1 MKINPVNSINNSSHF
16 KALNIQQRNNTVS
29 VPERADKKDLTML
42 ALGTLGIAAIAIHA
56 TKSKKPQNVHDLK
69 AKTKKVTTNINKK
82 IYAPKRGAEAR
93 RRYIYEQNQRKL
105 ESLHQRLFNGEFD
118 GKSPEAMEKI
128 IRNEINLAHATGR
141 LKKG

>member
-1 MKINPVNSINNSSHF
+1 MKINPVINIKSCSRF
-16 KALNIQQRNNTVS
+16 KASSVQQKKTVTAPQEENN
-29 VPERADKKDLTML
+29 RKLAML
-42 ALGTLGIAAIAIHA
+42 ALGAFGVAAIAIH
-56 TKSKKPQNVHDLK
+56 TIRNNDSKTAHELK
-69 AKTKKVTTNINKK
+69 ARAKKITTNFNKK
-82 IYAPKRGAEAR
+82 IYTPKRGAEAR

-118 GKSPEAMEKI
+118 GKSPEVMEKI

>member
-1 MKINPVNSINNSSHF
+1 MKINPVNSINNCSHF
-16 KALNIQQRNNTVS
+16 KALNVQQKNNTVTIPDS
-29 VPERADKKDLTML
+29 ADKKDLTII
-42 ALGTLGIAAIAIHA
+42 ALGALGVAAIAVHA
-56 TKSKKPQNVHDLK
+56 VKSKKPQNIHELK
-69 AKTKKVTTNINKK
+69 VKTKKVTTNINKK

-93 RRYIYEQNQRKL
+93 RRYLFEQNQRKL